1 MRNGIAILSNT
12 EVTLAVAL
20 SAIAALLL
28 SVSAAFA
35 AGDAAAGQRVFASR
49 CSGCHTVEPGAN
61 KVGPSLAGVFGR
73 KSGSETGFNY
83 SVALKAANINW
94 DEKTLDQ
101 FLQNPLGDIH
111 GTNMFVSLPDI
122 EDRQNVIAYIE
133 TLKP

>member
-1 MRNGIAILSNT
+1 M
-12 EVTLAVAL
+12 
-20 SAIAALLL
+20 
-28 SVSAAFA
+28 
-35 AGDAAAGQRVFASR
+35 
-49 CSGCHTVEPGAN
+49 EPGAN